1 MGETLKLAVPTM
13 GAADLASERSGHF
26 GHCDCFTIVDIEDG
40 EIKQVSELANPPH
53 EEGGCLRPVGL
64 LADAGV
70 DAIVAAGMGMRPLM
84 GFNQVGITVYFD
96 NEHAVVGDAA
106 RLVAT
111 GRAPV
116 MGADQACNHH
126 H

>member
-1 MGETLKLAVPTM
+1 MDRKVIAIPSALPGGLDAGMGM
-13 GAADLASERSGHF
+13 HF
-26 GHCDCFTIVDIEDG
+26 GHCEIYTIAEVEDG
-40 EIKQVSELANPPH
+40 KVTSVRTLPPIPH
-53 EEGGCLRPVGL
+53 QQGGCLAPVNYLAGEGVNVL
-64 LADAGV
+64 LSG
-70 DAIVAAGMGMRPLM
+70 GMGMRPLM